1 MTFWYFLGAAS
12 TILLVLFLVA
22 FAFGK
27 SGGKSADEMTGV
39 EFERY
44 SAELLSKN
52 DVQIVEETPTTGDF
66 GADFIIL
73 LDGER
78 TVLQCKRFSRPVGVK
93 AVQEAIAAMPYYKCT
108 GAAVITNSTFTR
120 QAREL
125 AEESGVILWDGSD
138 IEDMERCAAGGGK
151 RREYG
156 TVKLCRLESGK
167 FSDETFLLCAGVEQ
181 FDIPAHSCTAVTLP
195 CGYAKMVLRGGGK
208 KAPVRVS
215 ISNET
220 RTYAA
225 GFVGRKL
232 VLTEIAAKI
241 KKGD

>member
-1 MTFWYFLGAAS
+1 MTFWYIFGAAAA
-12 TILLVLFLVA
+12 ILFVLFLA
-22 FAFGK
+22 ALAFGK
-27 SGGKSADEMTGV
+27 SNRKSADEMTGI

-44 SAELLSKN
+44 SAELLSAN
-52 DVQIVEETPTTGDF
+52 GVQIAEETPATGDF

-93 AVQEAIAAMPYYKCT
+93 AVQEAIAAMPYYKCS

-125 AEESGVILWDGSD
+125 AEESGVILWDGTD
-138 IEDMERCAAGGGK
+138 IADMERCAAGGGK

-156 TVKLCRLESGK
+156 TVKICRIESGK
-167 FSDETFLLCAGVEQ
+167 FSDEVFSLCVGGEQ
-181 FDIPAHSCTAVTLP
+181 FELLPHTCTAAALP
-195 CGYAKMVLRGGGK
+195 CGYAKLTVRGGGK
-208 KAPVRVS
+208 KTAVRVTIRS
-215 ISNET
+215 ET

-225 GFVGRKL
+225 GFIGRKL
-232 VLTEIAAKI
+232 VLTEIAVRNERL
-241 KKGD
+241 

>member
-1 MTFWYFLGAAS
+1 MTFWYLLGAAAA
-12 TILLVLFLVA
+12 ILLVVFLVV

-44 SAELLSKN
+44 SAELLSAN
-52 DVQIVEETPTTGDF
+52 GVQIAEETPATGDF

-120 QAREL
+120 QAHEL
-125 AEESGVILWDGSD
+125 AEESGVILWDRSD
-138 IEDMERCAAGGGK
+138 IEDMERCATGGGK

-156 TVKLCRLESGK
+156 TVKLCRFESGK
-167 FSDETFLLCAGVEQ
+167 FCDETFLLCVGGEQ
-181 FDIPAHSCTAVTLP
+181 FDIRPHACTAVTIP
-195 CGYAKMVLRGGGK
+195 CGSAKLVLRGGGK
-208 KAPVRVS
+208 KAAVR
-215 ISNET
+215 ITLRNET
-220 RTYAA
+220 RTFAA
-225 GFVGRKL
+225 GCVGRKL
-232 VLTEIAAKI
+232 LFAEIAAK
-241 KKGD
+241 K

>member
-1 MTFWYFLGAAS
+1 MSFWYILGVG
-12 TILLVLFLVA
+12 TILVVVLLVA
-22 FAFGK
+22 LAFGK
-27 SGGKSADEMTGV
+27 SGEKNKDEMTGV

-44 SAELLSKN
+44 SAELLSAN
-52 DVQIVEETPTTGDF
+52 GVQIAEETPATGDF

-151 RREYG
+151 RREFG
-156 TVKLCRLESGK
+156 TVKLCRIESGK
-167 FSDETFLLCAGVEQ
+167 SCDETLLLTVNGEQ
-181 FDIPAHSCTAVTLP
+181 LDIPPHTCTAVTLP
-195 CGYAKMVLRGGGK
+195 CGYTKLVLRGGGK
-208 KAPVRVS
+208 KAVVR
-215 ISNET
+215 ITIKNET

-225 GFVGRKL
+225 GFVGGKL
-232 VLTEIAAKI
+232 VIAEIAAKQ
-241 KKGD
+241 KGA

>member
-1 MTFWYFLGAAS
+1 MTFWYFLGAVAA
-12 TILLVLFLVA
+12 ILLVLFLVA
-22 FAFGK
+22 LAFGK

-44 SAELLSKN
+44 SAELLSAN
-52 DVQIVEETPTTGDF
+52 GVQIAEETPATGDF

-125 AEESGVILWDGSD
+125 AEESGVILWDRAD

-167 FSDETFLLCAGVEQ
+167 YSDETFLLCVSGEQ
-181 FDIPAHSCTAVTLP
+181 FDIPPHSCTAVTLP
-195 CGYAKMVLRGGGK
+195 CGYAKLVIRSGRK
-208 KAPVRVS
+208 KAVARLT
-215 ISNET
+215 IRNET
-220 RTYAA
+220 RTYAV

-232 VLTEIAAKI
+232 VIAEIATRKEKI
-241 KKGD
+241 

>member
-1 MTFWYFLGAAS
+1 MSFWYILGVGAVLVVV
-12 TILLVLFLVA
+12 LLVAL
-22 FAFGK
+22 AFGK
-27 SGGKSADEMTGV
+27 SGEKNKDEMTGV

-44 SAELLSKN
+44 SAELLSAN
-52 DVQIVEETPTTGDF
+52 GVQIAEETPATGDF

-151 RREYG
+151 RREFG
-156 TVKLCRLESGK
+156 TVKLCRIESGR
-167 FSDETFLLCAGVEQ
+167 SCDETLLLTVNGEQ
-181 FDIPAHSCTAVTLP
+181 FDIPPHTCTAVTLP
-195 CGYAKMVLRGGGK
+195 CGYTKLVLRGGGK
-208 KAPVRVS
+208 KAVVRVT
-215 ISNET
+215 IKNET

-225 GFVGRKL
+225 GFVGGKM
-232 VLTEIAAKI
+232 VTAEIAI
-241 KKGD
+241 KQKGA

>member
-1 MTFWYFLGAAS
+1 MTFWYIFGAAAAV
-12 TILLVLFLVA
+12 LLVLFLA
-22 FAFGK
+22 AIAFGK
-27 SGGKSADEMTGV
+27 SERKSADEMTGI

-44 SAELLSKN
+44 SAELLSAN
-52 DVQIVEETPTTGDF
+52 GVQIAEETPATGDF

-93 AVQEAIAAMPYYKCT
+93 AVQEAIAAMPYYKCS

-125 AEESGVILWDGSD
+125 AEESGVILWDGTD

-151 RREYG
+151 RHEYG
-156 TVKLCRLESGK
+156 TVKICRMESGK
-167 FSDETFLLCAGVEQ
+167 FSDEVFSLCAGGEQ
-181 FDIPAHSCTAVTLP
+181 FELIPHTCTAAAIP
-195 CGYAKMVLRGGGK
+195 CGYAKLIIRGGGK
-208 KAPVRVS
+208 KAAVRVTIRS
-215 ISNET
+215 ET

-225 GFVGRKL
+225 GFIGRKL
-232 VLTEIAAKI
+232 VLTEIAVRNERL
-241 KKGD
+241 